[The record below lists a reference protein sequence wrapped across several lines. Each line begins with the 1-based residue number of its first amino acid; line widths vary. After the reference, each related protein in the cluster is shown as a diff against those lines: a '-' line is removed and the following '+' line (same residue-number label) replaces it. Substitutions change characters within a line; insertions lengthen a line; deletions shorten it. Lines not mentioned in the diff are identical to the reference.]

1 MIRTS
6 MLALAIALSAG
17 ATRADDLS
25 DLVDRY
31 VAWRG
36 GPAFEQLQTIHERVK
51 VEASGLH
58 GTGDIWTGRDG
69 RQRNDV
75 DLVAFKQTQVI
86 TPDLDQSWETNVGG
100 QVEAMPKR
108 VSEFLHRAL
117 ALQFADA
124 LRGRGGAT
132 ATLLGVEQRDGQS
145 WSVVRLSFGDADT
158 YDAFIDSATG
168 ALDGFRVTE
177 DHQTHFERLSDW
189 RLVDGVRMPFDDKI
203 TTDTP
208 GGDQTMQVDTVELNK
223 TLPDVGLARPG
234 SVHKAMFSGGASS
247 TGWIPFELSGGHIYF
262 PVKVNG
268 HDVVVMI
275 DSGAEVSVMD
285 KTLAGSMGLETK
297 GETAVQGSSG
307 DQAAGLVSGVTV
319 EVGNLKLSGLTVIS
333 TDLKSLE
340 PFVGHSLPFILGD
353 DLFNEVAVDIDF
365 ANKRIAFRDPAHL
378 ARPEGAA
385 EVPLNKLQALRSI
398 PVSFEGG
405 PTVDVHFDLGNGG
418 SVMVYPAYAKAHG
431 LPGARRTSQRL
442 SGGAGGALPET
453 TAILRKLQFAGVTFT
468 DVPAIFPPDTIASVN
483 SGALAGNVGLPI
495 FSRFHMVIDF
505 SHDRL
510 WMTPAADAA
519 TAPFAKDRLGLFLAP
534 KDGALQVVFV
544 SPGSPAEKAGLK
556 AGDRI
561 RLIDHKASAAWSTDA
576 LAKLG
581 AGAAATR
588 VELTM
593 ADGKVRRLT
602 LKDYF

>member
-1 MIRTS
+1 
-6 MLALAIALSAG
+6 
-17 ATRADDLS
+17 
-25 DLVDRY
+25 
-31 VAWRG
+31 
-36 GPAFEQLQTIHERVK
+36 
-51 VEASGLH
+51 
-58 GTGDIWTGRDG
+58 
-69 RQRNDV
+69 
-75 DLVAFKQTQVI
+75 
-86 TPDLDQSWETNVGG
+86 
-100 QVEAMPKR
+100 
-108 VSEFLHRAL
+108 
-117 ALQFADA
+117 
-124 LRGRGGAT
+124 
-132 ATLLGVEQRDGQS
+132 
-145 WSVVRLSFGDADT
+145 
-158 YDAFIDSATG
+158 
-168 ALDGFRVTE
+168 
-177 DHQTHFERLSDW
+177 
-189 RLVDGVRMPFDDKI
+189 LVDGARMPFDDKI

-223 TLPDVGLARPG
+223 TLPDVVLARPG

-285 KTLAGSMGLETK
+285 KTLAGSMGLESK

-340 PFVGHSLPFILGD
+340 SFVGHSLPFILGD

-365 ANKRIAFRDPAHL
+365 ANRRIAFRDPAHL

-510 WMTPAADAA
+510 WMTPAVDAA

-581 AGAAATR
+581 AGAAGTR
-588 VELTM
+588 VELTL
-593 ADGKVRRLT
+593 ADGKIRRLT

>member
-1 MIRTS
+1 MIRAS
-6 MLALAIALSAG
+6 ILALVIALSAG

-36 GPAFEQLQTIHERVK
+36 GSAFERLQTIHESGAA
-51 VEASGLH
+51 EASGLH
-58 GTGDIWTGRDG
+58 GKVEIWSGRNG
-69 RQRNDV
+69 RQRNDL
-75 DLVAFKQTQVI
+75 DLGVFKQTQVI
-86 TPDLDQSWETNVGG
+86 TPDLNQSWDTNVSG
-100 QVEAMPKR
+100 QIEGMPKR
-108 VSEFLHRAL
+108 ASEFLHHAL

-145 WSVVRLSFGDADT
+145 WSVVRLSFGDADI
-158 YDAFIDSATG
+158 YDAFIDPATG

-177 DHQTHFERLSDW
+177 DRQTHFERLSDW
-189 RLVDGVRMPFDDKI
+189 RLVDGVRMPFDDKT

-208 GGDQTMQVDTVELNK
+208 GGDQTMHVDTVELNK
-223 TLPDVGLARPG
+223 TLPDAVLARPG
-234 SVHKAMFSGGASS
+234 SVHKATFSGGASS

-262 PVKVNG
+262 PVKLNG

-275 DSGAEVSVMD
+275 DSGAEVSVID

-297 GETAVQGSSG
+297 GESAVQGSSG
-307 DQAAGLVSGVTV
+307 AQAAGLANGVTV
-319 EVGNLKLSGLTVIS
+319 EVGALKLSGLTVIS
-333 TDLKSLE
+333 TDLRSLE
-340 PFVGHSLPFILGD
+340 PFLGHSLPFVLGD

-365 ANKRIAFRDPAHL
+365 ANKRIAFRDPAQI
-378 ARPEGAA
+378 APPEGAA
-385 EVPLNKLQALRSI
+385 EVPLTKLQALRSI

-431 LPGARRTSQRL
+431 LPGARRTSQKL
-442 SGGAGGALPET
+442 SGGAGGALPQT
-453 TAILRKLQFAGVTFT
+453 TAILRKLEFAGVTFT

-483 SGALAGNVGLPI
+483 SSALAGNIGLPI

-510 WMTPAADAA
+510 WMAPAADAA
-519 TAPFAKDRLGLFLAP
+519 TAPFAKDRLGLSLLP
-534 KDGALQVVFV
+534 KDGAFEVWFV
-544 SPGSPAEKAGLK
+544 SPGSPADKAGLK
-556 AGDRI
+556 TGDRI
-561 RLIDHKASAAWSTDA
+561 RLINHKPPSAWPHDVLTR
-576 LAKLG
+576 LG
-581 AGAAATR
+581 EEAAGTR